1 MRAKKA
7 MERNGLAAAAA
18 AAVGGGVAMRM
29 KQAAEPRPLL
39 IGVPTMMILLTSHL
53 RALPLLPMR

>member
-7 MERNGLAAAAA
+7 MERNGLAAAA

-39 IGVPTMMILLTSHL
+39 IGVPTMILLTSHL

>member
-1 MRAKKA
+1 

>member
-39 IGVPTMMILLTSHL
+39 IGVPTMILLTSHL